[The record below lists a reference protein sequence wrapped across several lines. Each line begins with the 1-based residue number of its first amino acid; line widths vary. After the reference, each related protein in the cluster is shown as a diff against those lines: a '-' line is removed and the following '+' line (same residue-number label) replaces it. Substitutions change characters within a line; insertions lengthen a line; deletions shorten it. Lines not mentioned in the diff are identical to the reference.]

1 MVELNEELRE
11 LISPLFEL
19 AAQGPV
25 ELNAED
31 FVDACKTMIKVAPV
45 DQNSHLPQR
54 YSIINK
60 YLIKRSGRQVELDPG
75 FQDRVVLG

>member
-1 MVELNEELRE
+1 LEAVELNEELRE

-31 FVDACKTMIKVAPV
+31 FVDACKTMIKV
-45 DQNSHLPQR
+45 L
-54 YSIINK
+54 
-60 YLIKRSGRQVELDPG
+60 
-75 FQDRVVLG
+75 